1 MRFKVEML
9 IEGQIEAFPSDIQY
23 LTLDELKRRM
33 PSSYEAIVSDISCV
47 GTYSKTES
55 GLRYRVTDRER
66 TY

>member
-33 PSSYEAIVSDISCV
+33 PSSYEAIVSDISFV

-66 TY
+66 AY